1 LALAGLIFGGLVA
14 IQPWMG
20 VALAGA
26 AIVVGLFF
34 WNPAAGLAVL
44 IASRSSLDAFQDAT
58 RMQRAFLFNPASALG
73 ILLIAMGV
81 ILLGVRLRN
90 RQPIEWGGP
99 PGLAW
104 GGWIAI
110 SLLGVPVA
118 FVQLGV
124 PGFASAV
131 REFIRLMSTFALY
144 FLVVN
149 LGRDRSSRNLMIAAI
164 LLGLV
169 PPALASAGQLITR
182 DYTHSVDGVM
192 RVYGTFVHPGQFG
205 LYLATIIMICLGLWQ
220 DSWGGKVGRLW
231 LGSAML
237 TGSILTV
244 LTATRAAWGILLA
257 ALFVRACMLPRRKRI
272 IAISIAFVFSAAVA
286 PFVAWRFQDLLEG
299 GDPSAERTNSFL
311 WRLLNF
317 YQLLQI
323 FRESPIVGYGLRTTG
338 MVNPTRTETA
348 EGYERGFAAHSE
360 LIRVLVEQGILG
372 LIAYIVMA
380 VLLISSVRRMI
391 PRGSG
396 SATQPEVARA
406 LFALLISAFML
417 APLGAELLGGT
428 ALMYVILTV
437 VGVLHAGRTDRAI
450 LPDAGKRP

>member
-1 LALAGLIFGGLVA
+1 MVFGGLVA

-20 VALAGA
+20 VVLAGA
-26 AIVVGLFF
+26 GIVVGLFF
-34 WNPAAGLAVL
+34 WNPAAGLSVL

-73 ILLIAMGV
+73 ILLIAMGAV
-81 ILLGVRLRN
+81 LIGVRLRN
-90 RQPIEWGGP
+90 RQPIEWGGR

-104 GGWIAI
+104 GGWIAV

-118 FVQLGV
+118 LVQLGG
-124 PGFASAV
+124 PGFASAL
-131 REFIRLMSTFALY
+131 REYIRLMSTFALY

-149 LGRDRSSRNLMIAAI
+149 LARDRSSRNLMIAAV

-169 PPALASAGQLITR
+169 PPALASVGQLVTR

-220 DSWGGKVGRLW
+220 EWWGGKAGRLW
-231 LGSAML
+231 LGSALLVSSVL
-237 TGSILTV
+237 TI
-244 LTATRAAWGILLA
+244 LTATRAAWGILLM

-272 IAISIAFVFSAAVA
+272 IALSVASVFCAAAA

-299 GDPSAERTNSFL
+299 GDPSAGRTNSFL

-317 YQLLQI
+317 YQLLHI
-323 FRESPIVGYGLRTTG
+323 FVQSPIVGYGLRTTG
-338 MVNPTRTETA
+338 MVNPTRTETS

-372 LIAYIVMA
+372 LVAYIAMA
-380 VLLISSVRRMI
+380 VLLISSVKRMI
-391 PRGSG
+391 PRGRDSG
-396 SATQPEVARA
+396 SERPEVARS
-406 LFALLISAFML
+406 LFALLTAAFVL

-428 ALMYVILTV
+428 ALMYVILTMM
-437 VGVLHAGRTDRAI
+437 GVLHTGWADGGQRHRA
-450 LPDAGKRP
+450 